1 MSLEQLPVELI
12 AGICGFLPERDF
24 LAFRETSLQ
33 LELASRDVF
42 VKRHVEHLTA
52 PVENLQRLYFVSESE
67 RLRHKVRAL
76 HLVTASVRDSQPLP
90 AGQMQT
96 TLTKVLSRFPN
107 LSSVCLQPR
116 RSSVR
121 SFRGG
126 LDAAYILCA
135 LIAPYASSSGRLQQ
149 LTTCAGSYHAGV
161 SESLEVEMLDPD
173 QLSTALSDLQSLHIC
188 SGHSAIW
195 RDNSREPHEMLEK
208 LVVAA
213 APSVKSLSFDM
224 SMEFD
229 AIQAALA
236 FDRMIARAQFRN
248 LAELKMAS
256 IRVSD
261 ASLRKLLE
269 GLKETLR
276 SLSLFYVQMQKTR
289 SAIESCV
296 RWRRFFEFLK
306 DNFKLTSAA
315 FSCLGHA
322 GIYWM
327 LVDPSKGQNTAEID
341 AKGNTHIPWKEDEG
355 VCYEDW
361 IGQVRFQVNPGDAYS
376 TTMSGSHRF
385 GSDVDLDGWLL
396 RCGLGPQAS

>member
-12 AGICGFLPERDF
+12 AGICGFLLERDF
-24 LAFRETSLQ
+24 LSFRESSLR

-52 PVENLQRLYFVSESE
+52 PVENLQRLHFVSESE
-67 RLRHKVRAL
+67 RLRSKVRSL
-76 HLVTASVRDSQPLP
+76 HLVTASVRDSEPLP
-90 AGQMQT
+90 AGPMQT
-96 TLTKVLSRFPN
+96 ILTEALSRFPN
-107 LSSVCLQPR
+107 LSSVGLQPR
-116 RSSVR
+116 RSRVR

-135 LIAPYASSSGRLQQ
+135 LIAPFASRPGRLQQ
-149 LTTCAGSYHAGV
+149 LTTCAGLYHAGV
-161 SESLEVEMLDPD
+161 SESLEVEMLDSA
-173 QLSTALSDLQSLHIC
+173 QLLTAFSGLRSLHVC

-195 RDNSREPHEMLEK
+195 RDNSREPHDVLEK

-213 APSVKSLSFDM
+213 APSVKSLNFDM

-236 FDRMIARAQFRN
+236 FDRMIARAHFHN
-248 LAELKMAS
+248 LAELQMAS

-261 ASLRKLLE
+261 SSLHKFLG
-269 GLKETLR
+269 GLKQTLR
-276 SLSLFYVQMQKTR
+276 SLSLSNVQMQKTR

-296 RWRRFFEFLK
+296 RWRRFFDFLK
-306 DNFKLTSAA
+306 DNFTLASVA

-327 LVDPSKGQNTAEID
+327 LVDPCKGQKTVEVD
-341 AKGNTHIPWKEDEG
+341 AKGNTHVSWKEGDEAS
-355 VCYEDW
+355 YEEW
-361 IGQVRFQVNPGDAYS
+361 IDQVRFQVNPGDAYS
-376 TTMSGSHRF
+376 TTMSGFHQF
-385 GSDVDLDGWLL
+385 GADVDLDAWLL
-396 RCGLGPQAS
+396 RCGLGSQAS